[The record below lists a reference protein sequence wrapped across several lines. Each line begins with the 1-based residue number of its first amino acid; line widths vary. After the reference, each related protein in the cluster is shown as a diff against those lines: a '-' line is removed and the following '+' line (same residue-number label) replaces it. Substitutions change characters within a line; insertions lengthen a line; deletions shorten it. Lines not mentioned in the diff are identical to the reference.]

1 MRRVLPLFPLL
12 MSLAFA
18 PAPVYRPKPD
28 DLKAIQGEWEL
39 HKWLDNG
46 REATATDLRKEG
58 VNAAI
63 KVEGDQWTYSIWL
76 PTGDGSLEERG
87 TFPVRKVDQMK
98 SPKQIVLGCDYGDL
112 VCIYRLD
119 GDALTIRFGE
129 VGIAPANFTNSR
141 TKPLTG
147 ASEIMVFNR
156 KKP

>member
-18 PAPVYRPKPD
+18 PAPVFRPKLD
-28 DLKAIQGEWEL
+28 DLKAMQGEWEL

-46 REATATDLRKEG
+46 REATAKDLRTEG

-63 KVEGDQWTYSIWL
+63 KVAGDQWTQSIWL
-76 PTGDGSLEERG
+76 PTADGSLEERV
-87 TFPVRKVDQMK
+87 TVTVRKVDQTK
-98 SPKQIVLGCDYGDL
+98 SPKQIVMGLDYGDV

-119 GDALTIRFGE
+119 GDALTIRFGG
-129 VGIAPANFTNSR
+129 VGVAPASFTNSS
-141 TKPLTG
+141 TKPLAG
-147 ASEIMVFNR
+147 ESEIMVFKR